1 MSGFA
6 HGMAGAAPYIVI
18 GVQIAGGM
26 AMFVI
31 GGYFVDQWLGTE
43 PWLLI
48 VGALLGMVA
57 TGGILYKTVKQL
69 DEQNRSNRKR
79 RDA

>member
-1 MSGFA
+1 MSSYSRA
-6 HGMAGAAPYIVI
+6 MAEAAPYLVI

-31 GGYFVDQWLGTE
+31 GGYFADQWLGTE

-57 TGGILYKTVKQL
+57 IAGILIKTIRQL
-69 DEQNRSNRKR
+69 DQQSRSRSKRK
-79 RDA
+79 DT